1 MQIRQTVLCYMF
13 LNILNFWFFFCKQ
26 LSKGGNICRKTFL
39 YSPRKVVHLKSAHK
53 YLFHLSWW
61 LVHYGQSVPMHQ
73 YLGTFIATHLAKP
86 WPVAQKSR
94 NGVSSLKT
102 RLTMSHFP
110 ILFSC
115 FENYK
120 HSSFWSFLKI
130 NVPLFL
136 SNGSRSVGQR
146 QWINIETPVLVI

>member
-1 MQIRQTVLCYMF
+1 MTDGFV
-13 LNILNFWFFFCKQ
+13 LNI
-26 LSKGGNICRKTFL
+26 SEHSDFL
-39 YSPRKVVHLKSAHK
+39 QTRVVISAGKYSCTHLGRWSIWNVHTSISQP
-53 YLFHLSWW
+53 SWC
-61 LVHYGQSVPMHQ
+61 LIHYGQSVPMHQ
-73 YLGTFIATHLAKP
+73 YLGIFIATHLAKP

-120 HSSFWSFLKI
+120 HSSFWSFFKI